1 MDDPYLLWSYVIKM
15 IWRSP
20 DRDTIAMLSL
30 KQHQSEQ
37 QTMAFNPKTTE
48 AILNIEDKRIL
59 VHIGLWREPNMKY
72 ARIGEKILK
81 NIWRGARRIYASL
94 LAKFVRMP

>member
-1 MDDPYLLWSYVIKM
+1 MDDPYLLWSYFIKM

-59 VHIGLWREPNMKY
+59 VHIGLWREPNIKYSPYWAPEMKK
-72 ARIGEKILK
+72 IEKT
-81 NIWRGARRIYASL
+81 G
-94 LAKFVRMP
+94 